1 MRSKLYLLI
10 FAVGTSTL
18 WSIDSFAQ
26 YKFDFGFKVG
36 LSNYLGEMGGDEKT
50 RRDFVWDMKLNQS
63 RFALGGFARYR
74 FNNYFAANIGATY
87 ARIQGDDALSSN
99 PGRRGR
105 NLSFRNDFGEF
116 YGRGE
121 VYFFNE
127 NDVGNRGRYRMDF
140 QAFAFGGVAG
150 VLHGPKTLYEGQWVK
165 LRPLQTEGVAYSKM
179 TLGLPVGIGFFFTEK
194 RKHRFGWEISW
205 TTTLTDYMDDV
216 SSVYTDGLTG
226 EAAALANRR
235 PELGDQPGI
244 PAANNYGTYTK
255 ADGTLVQNKRG
266 DDTHNDAYMF
276 TTFSYSYLMKGYNT
290 FYTQSYGWL
299 GNRKRGVRRVRAKF

>member
-1 MRSKLYLLI
+1 MRKTLYLLLTI
-10 FAVGTSTL
+10 FCCSLLSNNGQ
-18 WSIDSFAQ
+18 AQ

-63 RFALGGFARYR
+63 RWVLGGFARYR
-74 FNNYFAANIGATY
+74 FNNYFAANVGASY

-105 NLSFRNDFGEF
+105 NLSFRNDFGEI

-127 NDVGNRGRYRMDF
+127 NDVGNRGRYQLDF

-150 VLHGPKTLYEGQWVK
+150 VLHGPKTLYEGSWVK
-165 LRPLQTEGVAYSKM
+165 LRPLQTEGNKYSVM
-179 TLGLPVGIGFFFTEK
+179 TLGLPTGIGFFFTYK
-194 RKHRFGWEISW
+194 RKHRFGWELSW
-205 TTTLTDYMDDV
+205 TTTLTDYLDDV
-216 SSVYTDGLTG
+216 STLYAAGLDAET
-226 EAAALANRR
+226 EAIANRR

-244 PAANNYGTYTK
+244 PDEDNYGVYTK
-255 ADGTLVQNKRG
+255 LDGTVVQNQRG
-266 DDTHNDAYMF
+266 DDSHNDTYMF
-276 TTFSYSYLMKGYNT
+276 TTFNYSYLMKGFNT

-299 GNRKRGVRRVRAKF
+299 GNRKRGVRKVRAKF